1 MTALPDDGPAARNA
15 GVGPHGQTCLPPN
28 GELVVLYDGSCP
40 LCRAE
45 ISFYRRQDKYDA
57 LTFVDVADAATSLPG
72 SLARGPAL
80 ARFHVFSPS
89 AGLLS
94 GAAAFAEVWKRLP
107 GWKLLGVIAS
117 HPLAEFFLE
126 WAYRVFL
133 RFRPFIVGLF
143 SFSGVV
149 SSSGR

>member
-1 MTALPDDGPAARNA
+1 MLFR
-15 GVGPHGQTCLPPN
+15 
-28 GELVVLYDGSCP
+28 S
-40 LCRAE
+40 
-45 ISFYRRQDKYDA
+45 YRRQDRDDA
-57 LTFVDVADAATSLPG
+57 LTFIDVADAGTNLPG
-72 SLARGPAL
+72 GLGRRAAL

-117 HPLAEFFLE
+117 RPLAEFFLE